1 MKKTCIIVLGI
12 VLLINNNLSA
22 QKFAPSKMDELLY
35 GVAYYYE
42 YMPYERLEEDARMMK
57 ECGINVV
64 RICESTWAYM
74 EPQEG
79 IFNLDYVGR
88 VLDVMHQNGIK
99 VIVGTPTYA
108 IPSWLAKKYPD
119 VLATTKS
126 GKNQYGPRQNMDIT
140 NPNYLFYAER
150 MIRKLVEYVHNHPAV
165 IGYQVD
171 NETKH
176 YGTEGE
182 NVQIRFVKYLKE
194 QFKSPEEMNQA
205 FGLNYWS
212 NSVFAWEDMSSTIG
226 TINGSLG
233 CEFSKFQRKLVTD
246 FLAWQTRIV
255 NEYKR
260 PDQFVTQNFDLGWRS
275 GSFGIQPDVD
285 HFEACVPLDIAG
297 IDIYHETQDKLDGV
311 TIALAGDLARSM
323 KQDNY
328 LVIETQA
335 QSIIN
340 SSTQQL
346 PYPGQLR
353 LQAFS
358 HIASGAN
365 MVAYWPW
372 HSIHNSMETY
382 WKGILS
388 HDLEPNPTYFEAK
401 QIAGEFRQIGSHL
414 INLKKENKVA
424 IYFSNES
431 LTAIDNWFPFNDHI
445 KYNDVLRQIY
455 ETLYKLN
462 VECDF
467 IDHTCSNLGKYKLII
482 VPLLYSSSDKEL
494 SRLNEFVKEGGNIIY
509 TFKSGFT
516 DEHVKVRHQ
525 RMPAVIRE
533 ACGFSYQQF
542 TNIWQVKLKD
552 NPFHVD
558 DDENYV
564 STWAELLVPEGATV
578 LAKYDH
584 PYWGGYA
591 VVTTNRY
598 GKGNVTYIGS
608 LPSKPVLKEI
618 FIKDMNRAGLDVTQD
633 IQFPVIIR
641 NGINSKG
648 KKIHYFLNYSGE
660 PQIFNYPY
668 NEGTDL
674 IANRQILY
682 KEKLKIA
689 RWDLLIIEEK

>member
-1 MKKTCIIVLGI
+1 MKNIGFIVSVILF
-12 VLLINNNLSA
+12 LISSNLVA
-22 QKFAPSKMDELLY
+22 QSFAPSKMDELLY

-64 RICESTWAYM
+64 RICESTWACM
-74 EPQEG
+74 EPQDG

-150 MIRKLVEYVHNHPAV
+150 MIRKLMEYVHNHPAV

-212 NSVFAWEDMSSTIG
+212 NTVFAWEDMPSTLG

-297 IDIYHETQDKLDGV
+297 IDIYHETQDRLDGV

-323 KQDNY
+323 KQGNY

-516 DEHVKVRHQ
+516 DEHMKVRHQ

-542 TNIWQVKLKD
+542 TNIGQVKLKD

-598 GKGNVTYIGS
+598 GKGNVTYISS

-618 FIKDMNRAGLDVTQD
+618 FIKDLNRAGLDVTQD

-660 PQIFNYPY
+660 PQIFKYPF
-668 NEGTDL
+668 NKGTEL
-674 IANRQILY
+674 VTNNQILQ
-682 KEKLKIA
+682 KEELKIA
-689 RWDLLIIEEK
+689 PWNMLIIEEM

>member
-1 MKKTCIIVLGI
+1 ME
-12 VLLINNNLSA
+12 
-22 QKFAPSKMDELLY
+22 QLLY

-74 EPQEG
+74 EPQDG
-79 IFNLDYVGR
+79 VFSLDYVGR
-88 VLDVMHQNGIK
+88 VLDVMHKNGIK

-119 VLATTKS
+119 VLATTKI
-126 GKNQYGPRQNMDIT
+126 GKYLYGQRQNMDIS
-140 NPNYLFYAER
+140 NPSYLFYAER
-150 MIRKLVEYVHNHPAV
+150 MIRKLVEYVHEHPAV
-165 IGYQVD
+165 IGYQID

-176 YGTEGE
+176 YGTEGD
-182 NVQIRFVKYLKE
+182 NVQTGFVQYLKKR
-194 QFKSPEEMNQA
+194 FSSPEEMNQA
-205 FGLNYWS
+205 YGLNYWS
-212 NSVFAWEDMSSTIG
+212 NSIFTWEDMPSTIG

-233 CEFSKFQRKLVTD
+233 CEFSKFQRLLVTD

-255 NEYKR
+255 NEYKK
-260 PDQFVTQNFDLGWRS
+260 PDQFVTQNFDLDWRN
-275 GSFGIQPDVD
+275 GSFGIQANVD
-285 HFEACVPLDIAG
+285 HFEACSPLDIAG

-311 TIALAGDLARSM
+311 TIALGGDLARSM
-323 KQDNY
+323 KHENY

-358 HIASGAN
+358 HLASGAN

-382 WKGILS
+382 WKGLLS
-388 HDLEPNPTYFEAK
+388 HDLEPNPTYLEAK
-401 QIAGEFRQIGSHL
+401 QIAGEFSQFSNHL
-414 INLKKENKVA
+414 VNLKKKNKVA

-431 LTAIDNWFPFNDHI
+431 LTSIDNWFPFSKDL
-445 KYNDVLRQIY
+445 KYNDVLRMFY
-455 ETLYKLN
+455 ETLYNLN

-467 IDHTCSNLGKYKLII
+467 IDHTSSNLGDYKLII

-494 SRLNEFVKEGGNIIY
+494 LNLNEFAKAGGNIIY
-509 TFKSGFT
+509 SFKSGFT
-516 DEHVKVRHQ
+516 DESVKVRNQ
-525 RMPAVIRE
+525 RMPAQIRE

-542 TNIWQVKLKD
+542 SNIGRVKLRD
-552 NPFHVD
+552 NPYNVTD
-558 DDENYV
+558 KENYV
-564 STWAELLVPEGATV
+564 SDWAELLVPESATA

-584 PYWGGYA
+584 PYWREFA
-591 VVTTNRY
+591 AITTNQY
-598 GKGNVTYIGS
+598 GKGNVTYLGS
-608 LPSKPVLKEI
+608 LPSKALLKEIVLKEI
-618 FIKDMNRAGLDVTQD
+618 LRAGLDVHLD

-641 NGINSKG
+641 NGLNGNG

-660 PQIFNYPY
+660 TQVFKYPFNNGVEIFTNAP
-668 NEGTDL
+668 THSM
-674 IANRQILY
+674 
-682 KEKLKIA
+682 EKLKIA
-689 RWDLLIIEEK
+689 PWNMLIIEE

>member
-1 MKKTCIIVLGI
+1 MKNICVTVSVI
-12 VLLINNNLSA
+12 LLLVHSNLDA
-22 QKFAPSKMDELLY
+22 QSFTPSKMDKLLY

-79 IFNLDYVGR
+79 VFNLDYVGR

-126 GKNQYGPRQNMDIT
+126 GKYKYGQRQNMDIT
-140 NPNYLFYAER
+140 NPVYLFYAER
-150 MIRKLVEYVHNHPAV
+150 IIRKLMEYVHKHPAV

-176 YGTEGE
+176 YGTEGD
-182 NVQIRFVKYLKE
+182 NVQIGFVKYLKKR
-194 QFKSPEEMNQA
+194 FKSPEEMNQA

-212 NSVFAWEDMSSTIG
+212 NSVFTWEDIPSTIG

-233 CEFSKFQRKLVTD
+233 CEFSKFQRLLVTD

-260 PDQFVTQNFDLGWRS
+260 PDQFVTQNFDLEWRS
-275 GSFGIQPDVD
+275 GSFGIQPSVD
-285 HFEACVPLDIAG
+285 HFEASAPLDIAG
-297 IDIYHETQDKLDGV
+297 IDIYHETQEQLDGV

-340 SSTQQL
+340 SCTQQL

-372 HSIHNSMETY
+372 HSIHNGMETY
-382 WKGILS
+382 WKGLLS
-388 HDLEPNPTYFEAK
+388 HDLEPNLTYLEAR
-401 QIAGEFRQIGSHL
+401 QIAGEFRQIGNHL
-414 INLKKENKVA
+414 VNLKKGNKVA

-431 LTAIDNWFPFNDHI
+431 LTAIDNWFPFSNNM
-445 KYNDVLRQIY
+445 KYNDVLRLFY

-467 IDHTCSNLGKYKLII
+467 IDHTCSNLSDYKLII

-494 SRLNEFVKEGGNIIY
+494 LRLNEFVKSGGNIIY
-509 TFKSGFT
+509 SFKSGFT
-516 DEHVKVRHQ
+516 DENVKVRHQ
-525 RMPAVIRE
+525 RMPDLIRE

-542 TNIWQVKLKD
+542 SNIGQVKLKD
-552 NPFHVD
+552 NPFHVAEED
-558 DDENYV
+558 NYV
-564 STWAELLVPEGATV
+564 SDWAELLVPENATV

-584 PYWGGYA
+584 PYWSEFAA
-591 VVTTNRY
+591 VTSNKY
-598 GKGNVTYIGS
+598 GNGNVIYIGS
-608 LPSKPVLKEI
+608 LPTKFIVKEI
-618 FIKDMNRAGLDVTQD
+618 IIKEINRIGLDVPQD

-641 NGINSKG
+641 NGINGKG
-648 KKIHYFLNYSGE
+648 KKIHYFLNYSDE
-660 PQIFNYPY
+660 PQFFNYPF
-668 NEGTDL
+668 NKGVEL
-674 IANRQILY
+674 VRNIQVHPQ
-682 KEKLKIA
+682 EELKIA
-689 RWDLLIIEEK
+689 PWDLLIIEE